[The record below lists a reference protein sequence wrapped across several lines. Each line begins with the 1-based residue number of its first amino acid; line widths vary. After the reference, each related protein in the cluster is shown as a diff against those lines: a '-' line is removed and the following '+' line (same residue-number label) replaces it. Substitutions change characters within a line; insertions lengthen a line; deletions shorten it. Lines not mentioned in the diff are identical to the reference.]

1 MGERIGKEVQGDQAL
16 LSRARDLWGTSAYH
30 EWRDHMRRDVEETLR
45 PPPVEDYTRRGVSQ
59 PGWGLHNFDLALV
72 RWKREHHPSA
82 ELLAQ
87 VENWRSGIEA
97 RGLEALEPWG

>member
-1 MGERIGKEVQGDQAL
+1 M
-16 LSRARDLWGTSAYH
+16 
-30 EWRDHMRRDVEETLR
+30 
-45 PPPVEDYTRRGVSQ
+45 SQ

-87 VENWRSGIEA
+87 VKNWRSGIEA
-97 RGLEALEPWG
+97 RGLEALEPWGVVSDDDDFVARIPGIQIIVDGTLLAHEQLVIVRSLDGTG